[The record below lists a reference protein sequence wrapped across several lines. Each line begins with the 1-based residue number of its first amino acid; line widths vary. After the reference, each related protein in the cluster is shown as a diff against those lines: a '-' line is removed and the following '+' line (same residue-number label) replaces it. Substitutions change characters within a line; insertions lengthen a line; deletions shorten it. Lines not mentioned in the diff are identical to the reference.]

1 MLLSSLRALRLA
13 LYGACLATLPVLP
26 AQNPHAVCA
35 TTPDLAALCRAIG
48 GDLVV
53 VTCFV
58 KGPEDPHFLEAR
70 PSMVRAASKAAALVE
85 VGRDLEVGWLP
96 LLIDNSRNGAIQ
108 AGQPGRIVTGEVVRK
123 LGVPTG
129 PVDRSFGDVHAGGN
143 PHFLADPLCGLQ
155 VAQLLRDRFTAM
167 WPAEREVFAANFT
180 AFRDQLAVAMVG
192 EEVAKRYD
200 HDAAKFATLFPSGKL
215 EAVLQEQGDL
225 GELGGWFLTL
235 RALRGS
241 AVVADHDL
249 WPYFAERSG
258 ITVVGFFEPK
268 PGVAPTTAHLSEIT
282 ASMRAN
288 QVHAILSAPYFDPK
302 HADLVARTTGASIAA
317 MAHQP
322 GAQPGTDDYLGFVDY
337 NVRTLAAAL
346 LAGEAQAAK
355 AQSAPAAAGKSE
367 SK

>member
-1 MLLSSLRALRLA
+1 MLRSSSHALRLA
-13 LYGACLATLPVLP
+13 LGTCLAALPVLP
-26 AQNPHAVCA
+26 AQNPHEVCA
-35 TTPDLAALCRAIG
+35 TTPDLAALSRAIG
-48 GDLVV
+48 GDLVT

-85 VGRDLEVGWLP
+85 VGRDFEIGWLP

-108 AGQPGRIVTGEVVRK
+108 AGQPGRIVASDVVRK

-129 PVDRSFGDVHAGGN
+129 PVDRSLGDVHAGGN

-155 VAQLLRDRFTAM
+155 VAELLRDRFTVL
-167 WPAEREVFAANFT
+167 WPAEREAFAANFT
-180 AFRDQLAVAMVG
+180 AFRDKLAVLMVG
-192 EEVAKRYD
+192 EVVAKRYD

-225 GELGGWFLTL
+225 GELGGWFLAL
-235 RALRGS
+235 RARRGG

-249 WPYFAERSG
+249 WPYFAERFG
-258 ITVVGFFEPK
+258 IAVVGFFEPK
-268 PGVAPTTAHLSEIT
+268 PGVAPTTAHLRELL
-282 ASMRAN
+282 AQMRTK
-288 QVHAILSAPYFDPK
+288 QVRAILSAPYFDPK
-302 HADLVARTTGASIAA
+302 HAELVARSSGASIAA

-322 GAQPGTDDYLGFVDY
+322 GAQPGTDDYLTFVDY
-337 NVRTLAAAL
+337 NVRTLVAAFV
-346 LAGEAQAAK
+346 AGKAEADGAR
-355 AQSAPAAAGKSE
+355 SRDAAAGKSE